1 MDEEKLITMQ
11 AQVLQ
16 RRMQSNTVSPHRMV
30 LTKAE
35 IPTGPV
41 KRQVA
46 EVWNNEKRK
55 RNYEAPKP
63 PIEEQHE
70 ISKT

>member
-16 RRMQSNTVSPHRMV
+16 RRMQSNTVSSHRMV

-35 IPTGPV
+35 IPTEPV

-46 EVWNNEKRK
+46 EAWNRQSNKRS
-55 RNYEAPKP
+55 R
-63 PIEEQHE
+63 EQQ
-70 ISKT
+70 S